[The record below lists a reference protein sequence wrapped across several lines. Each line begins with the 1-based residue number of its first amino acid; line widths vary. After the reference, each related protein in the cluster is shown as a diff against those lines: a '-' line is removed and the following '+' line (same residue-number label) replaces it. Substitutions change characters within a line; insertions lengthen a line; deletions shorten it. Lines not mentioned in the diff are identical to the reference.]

1 MFGDGASGAPRPAPA
16 IAQPVREVGD
26 LPTYTASRARRT
38 REVMLKFRE
47 TLWFKK
53 GELDAEAAAKAAPDE
68 PAAVDLLPVEDR
80 YADDGSLCA
89 GDSVSF
95 GLHTGHTQHIA
106 TIDGGVPADARRD
119 GADAVPALVGELKR
133 GRRRILAALGAS
145 IVTLVAIAV
154 CYAM

>member
-1 MFGDGASGAPRPAPA
+1 M
-16 IAQPVREVGD
+16 Q
-26 LPTYTASRARRT
+26 
-38 REVMLKFRE
+38 KFRE

-53 GELDAEAAAKAAPDE
+53 GELDAEAAAKAAPDD

-80 YADDGSLCA
+80 YTDDGSLCA

-106 TIDGGVPADARRD
+106 MMLERGASGDSRCDGV
-119 GADAVPALVGELKR
+119 DAVPALVGELKR

>member
-1 MFGDGASGAPRPAPA
+1 M
-16 IAQPVREVGD
+16 Q
-26 LPTYTASRARRT
+26 
-38 REVMLKFRE
+38 KFRE

-53 GELDAEAAAKAAPDE
+53 GELDAEAAAKASPDE

-80 YADDGSLCA
+80 YTDDGSLSS

-95 GLHTGHTQHIA
+95 GLHTGRTQHIA
-106 TIDGGVPADARRD
+106 MTSDRSAPGDEPGT
-119 GADAVPALVGELKR
+119 GADAVPAIVGELKR